1 MKAWPILLLLL
12 ISTGISCRQ
21 ETKDIKQ
28 TREIELAQKVSI
40 WIDTC
45 WNQQNVAAL
54 EDITTS
60 QFTRY
65 MNGVKV
71 AEGST
76 ELEAHLQVFFT
87 AFPDLKISTDDI
99 HYKDS
104 MVFLLWNAKGT
115 NTGVFGEVQPTGKK
129 VNISGLSHLSFDSSG
144 KINKEIVYYN
154 ELELL
159 QQLGYTLVPPNLE

>member
-1 MKAWPILLLLL
+1 MKAWPILFLFLLC
-12 ISTGISCRQ
+12 TVVSCRQ
-21 ETKDIKQ
+21 ETQ
-28 TREIELAQKVSI
+28 NARNGQEAEISQKVGI
-40 WIDTC
+40 WIDSC
-45 WNQQNVAAL
+45 WNQQSFKVL
-54 EDITTS
+54 EELTAP

-71 AEGST
+71 AQGPT
-76 ELEAHLQVFFT
+76 EMEAHLNLFFT

-99 HYKDS
+99 HYKDR

-129 VNISGLSHLSFDSSG
+129 VNINGLSHLSFDKNG
-144 KINKEIVYYN
+144 KISKEVLYYN

-159 QQLGYTLVPPNLE
+159 QQLGYTLIPPNLE

>member
-1 MKAWPILLLLL
+1 MKAWPILLLFL

-21 ETKDIKQ
+21 ETQDVR
-28 TREIELAQKVSI
+28 TAREAELSQKVSI

-45 WNQQNVAAL
+45 WNQQNVKVL

-71 AEGST
+71 AQGAT
-76 ELEAHLQVFFT
+76 EMEAHLQVFFT
-87 AFPDLKISTDDI
+87 AFPDLKISADKI

-104 MVFLLWNAKGT
+104 MVFFLWNARGT

-129 VNISGLSHLSFDSSG
+129 VNINGLSHLSFDKNG
-144 KINKEIVYYN
+144 KISKEVLYYN

-159 QQLGYTLVPPNLE
+159 QQLGYTLIPPNLE